1 MELKKA
7 FGEALRNIRVDKK
20 LTQEDFSVVSSRT
33 YMSTLERGVYSP
45 TIEKL
50 DALASVLG
58 IHPLTL
64 LASSYLVANP
74 DINAEALLKRVRSE
88 LRAIP
93 KVVAPEP
100 LAPDNA

>member
-33 YMSTLERGVYSP
+33 YMSSLERGVYSP

-58 IHPLTL
+58 VHPLTL

-74 DINAEALLKRVRSE
+74 DIKAETLLKRVRSE

-93 KVVAPEP
+93 KLVAPEP
-100 LAPDNA
+100 PAPDNA

>member
-1 MELKKA
+1 MELKNA
-7 FGEALRNIRVDKK
+7 FGVALRKIRVGKK

-33 YMSTLERGVYSP
+33 YMSTLERGIYTP

-64 LASSYLVANP
+64 LASSYLVASP
-74 DINAEALLKRVRSE
+74 DITAETLLKRVQDE
-88 LRAIP
+88 LYATS
-93 KVVAPEP
+93 KAVAPEL

>member
-1 MELKKA
+1 
-7 FGEALRNIRVDKK
+7 
-20 LTQEDFSVVSSRT
+20 
-33 YMSTLERGVYSP
+33 MSTLERGVYTP

-74 DINAEALLKRVRSE
+74 DISAEALLERVRAE
-88 LRAIP
+88 LHAIP

>member
-58 IHPLTL
+58 VHPLTL
-64 LASSYLVANP
+64 LASSYLVASP
-74 DINAEALLKRVRSE
+74 DINAEALLKRVRAE
-88 LRAIP
+88 LHAIP

-100 LAPDNA
+100 PAPDNA

>member
-33 YMSTLERGVYSP
+33 YMSSLERGVYSP

-74 DINAEALLKRVRSE
+74 DISAEALLKRVRAE
-88 LRAIP
+88 LHAIP

-100 LAPDNA
+100 SAPDNA